1 MNYTGVVF
9 NVKNPN
15 RNAQFLCCSSLNKG
29 IVESN
34 SKCRLTLHLLLD
46 STRSISPVLSEI
58 LPVRQSLIQVAEW
71 MGIIRLNC
79 LTVIR

>member
-46 STRSISPVLSEI
+46 STRDATG
-58 LPVRQSLIQVAEW
+58 RVAW
-71 MGIIRLNC
+71 
-79 LTVIR
+79 